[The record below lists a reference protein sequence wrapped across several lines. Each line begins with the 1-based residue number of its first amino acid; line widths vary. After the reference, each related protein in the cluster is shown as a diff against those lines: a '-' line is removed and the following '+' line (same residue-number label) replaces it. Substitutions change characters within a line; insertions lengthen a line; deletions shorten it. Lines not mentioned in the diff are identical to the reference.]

1 MLVAMLATAWMVGGC
16 AEAAKPNVARVADK
30 QPSGKGFGLKMPS
43 LSAGSYATTFTILC
57 MEAAGPDGARMVDLM
72 ARGLRNVQGLDAK
85 LVQTV
90 ASGKV
95 NRLYYGAYRGQPKK
109 ESDQFVP
116 PDRARQELAL
126 IRSMAN
132 GQSQPFQLA
141 RIVEAPTPDP
151 GPAEWDLK
159 IAPGLYTLQI
169 TYIFDKPGLPNHK
182 EVAVEIC
189 KTLREQGDEAWY
201 LHNDR
206 ISVVTVGHFD
216 ESAVLK
222 DANGKPVGYAP
233 AVLALQ
239 NKREEFKYNTE
250 CLQKVVHVVGNQ
262 RTAAP
267 SVLIEI
273 PREKKN
279 EPAAPAAQ
287 QAPQRPDPFGHR

>member
-1 MLVAMLATAWMVGGC
+1 MLVGMLAAAWMMGGC
-16 AEAAKPNVARVADK
+16 AEAAKPGPAKPADK
-30 QPSGKGFGLKMPS
+30 QLAGKGSGLKLPS

-72 ARGLRNVQGLDAK
+72 ARGLRNVQGLDAN
-85 LVQTV
+85 LVQTQ
-90 ASGKV
+90 AKGKV
-95 NRLYYGAYRGQPKK
+95 SRLYYGAYRGQPKK

-141 RIVEAPTPDP
+141 RIVETPTPDP
-151 GPAEWDLK
+151 GPAEWNLRS
-159 IAPGLYTLQI
+159 APGVYTLQI

-182 EVAVEIC
+182 DVAVEIC
-189 KTLREQGDEAWY
+189 KALREQGEEAWY

-216 ESAVLK
+216 ETAIEK
-222 DANGKPVGYAP
+222 DPEGKPVRYAP
-233 AVLALQ
+233 AVLTLQ
-239 NKREEFKYNTE
+239 NKREDFKYNTE

-262 RTAAP
+262 RTAAL

-279 EPAAPAAQ
+279 EPTAPAQ
-287 QAPQRPDPFGHR
+287 QPPQRPDPFGHR